1 MNESATLVET
11 VRSLVDVMTRGGIT
25 ELDVDYLDVRIRLR
39 GASALAPVAV
49 LPATAAS
56 TIAPVT
62 LPPPAPVVGEAVTSP
77 MVGTFYAAPTPQDPP
92 FVQPGDRVRK
102 GQIVGIIEAMKIM
115 NEIAS
120 DLDGIVTEILVE
132 NAQPVEYGTELFRL
146 ASPSVDG

>member
-39 GASALAPVAV
+39 GASAVAAV
-49 LPATAAS
+49 AALPSTAAS

-62 LPPPAPVVGEAVTSP
+62 PPPPAPVVGEAVTSP